1 MATSS
6 VSAWARIMESKA
18 MMEQLAIVSKSRL
31 FSRPPGKL
39 S

>member
-1 MATSS
+1 MGQDHGEQGQ
-6 VSAWARIMESKA
+6 VG
-18 MMEQLAIVSKSRL
+18 QLATVSKSRL